1 MLAMTPEEHESFLRE
16 AFDAYLSVRSQP
28 GCIPCRPY
36 LPYGAVDLKGLRW
49 PTMGDML
56 IEDELRELTNNLNAW
71 LGALR
76 RWHAWQIVMGDYSE
90 DERWE
95 LEHEFV
101 TPLATY
107 CLFQPSAL
115 RDAITF
121 VVTNGM
127 HQVLRSVD
135 RSYPDRLPLDQAPWE
150 KPSYPTRR
158 RKEAQFAHIVARWPE
173 GMLLLTALRKLD
185 DQSNRHATLDFR
197 NRASHSI
204 APRFSRGITR
214 AVTRTVVQRTRLEP
228 REDGYVNDVPVPGEV
243 SIGYSFGG
251 TDPLDLNQVREVNV
265 QQFEVAVACFDHYV
279 TLLKTTTG

>member
-1 MLAMTPEEHESFLRE
+1 MTPEEHESLLKR
-16 AFDAYLSVRSQP
+16 AFDAYLSVRGQP
-28 GCIPCRPY
+28 GCIPSRPY
-36 LPYGAVDLKGLRW
+36 LPYGTVDLKGLRW

-76 RWHAWQIVMGDYSE
+76 RWHAWQIVMDDYSE

-115 RDAITF
+115 RDTIIF

-127 HQVLRSVD
+127 HQVLRSVE
-135 RSYPDRLPLDQAPWE
+135 RSYPDRLELDQAPWE

-158 RKEAQFAHIVARWPE
+158 KKEAQLAHIVARWPE
-173 GMLLLTALRKLD
+173 GALLLAALRKLD
-185 DQSNRHATLDFR
+185 DQSNRHATSDFR

-214 AVTRTVVQRTRLEP
+214 TVTRAVVQATRMEP
-228 REDGYVNDVPVPGEV
+228 KGDGYFHAVAVPGQI
-243 SIGYSFGG
+243 SISYGFGG